1 MVRGKRYLAFITVTV
16 MCVIS
21 LSLQS
26 VFAESSDTEIYHY
39 LYSDYTSGG
48 DVSSAAGITRPTN
61 NDNWQN
67 GVSPSWGTPTGS
79 AVGTLSGVWWF
90 VSSKTVVS
98 SKPSTNAQYYAKNT
112 IEQNFATVNLDK
124 DDLQNDSYDGITELD
139 FDFGVLLAGA
149 GSTPYMKL
157 PITAITEN
165 GDSKVIAMPVING
178 QTLYFEGMPDV
189 KMDFTPKT
197 TIDGKNAIG
206 QRTYMKMLFD
216 RRSNTYSVYYLKKSN
231 TGDTVES
238 TDEPKLIIDNQPF
251 YEGVEDKIAKITK
264 FDILM
269 KYQTGSDQFA
279 PVEITMKNLCDDSI
293 NDIDN
298 ESVDRALKNINV
310 NLSKEEAEPT
320 TVYSLKLPTTVNG
333 RNINWLSNSEY
344 IKIADDGSTTITEP
358 PAEIGDQVVCLTASV
373 TCGDVSSSIN
383 YYAKVK
389 AKEAVPE
396 SKLNIGDY
404 MELGSYNGEKIL
416 WRCVNL
422 DKNGMML
429 ISDKVISVKPFDF
442 AGESENGSHARGRNS
457 DRKKYGSNYWNDS
470 NIKCWLNSNATVG
483 NIVWLCGNA
492 PIAKNVLTTF
502 NGYADEAG
510 FKSGFSDNEL
520 TAVKNVTLKTI
531 LDRYEKSNEGNDDY
545 LKFASTFDELIQ
557 NYNLAFSEENE
568 ESFFLPDIK
577 QISAVKENSSILGD
591 DYFVGKLTQAAADK
605 DNSPKSYSTDLTCA
619 YWLRTPSAAGGRG
632 YKTRIVYAE
641 ETNGAWIGDTNV
653 GASIGVRPAFYF
665 NDNTELSGN
674 GTIESPYIIK

>member
-1 MVRGKRYLAFITVTV
+1 MKRGKKCLTLITAAV
-16 MCVIS
+16 MCIVS
-21 LSLQS
+21 LALPT
-26 VFAESSDTEIYHY
+26 VWADDNGDTEIYHY
-39 LYSDYTSGG
+39 LYSDYASGG
-48 DVSSAAGITRPTN
+48 DVNTGAGITRATN
-61 NDNWQN
+61 NDNWQD
-67 GVSPSWGTPTGS
+67 GVSPSWGTPTES
-79 AVGTLSGVWWF
+79 KVGTLSGVWWF

-98 SKPSTNAQYYAKNT
+98 SKPSTNPQYYAKNT

-124 DDLQNDSYDGITELD
+124 NALQNDSYDGITELD

-157 PITAITEN
+157 PITATTET
-165 GDSKVIAMPVING
+165 GESKIIAMPVING
-178 QTLYFEGMPDV
+178 QTLYFEGASDV
-189 KMDFTPKT
+189 KMDFVPKA

-206 QRTYMKMLFD
+206 QRTYMRMLFD

-238 TDEPKLIIDNQPF
+238 TDEPQLIIENQPF
-251 YEGVEDKIAKITK
+251 YEGGEDKIAKISK

-269 KYQTGSDQFA
+269 KYQTGSDQFT
-279 PVEITMKNLCDDSI
+279 PVEITLKNLGD
-293 NDIDN
+293 
-298 ESVDRALKNINV
+298 ESVNNIDTDSVERALKNISV
-310 NLSKEEAEPT
+310 DLSKDETEPT
-320 TVYSLKLPTTVNG
+320 TVYSLKLPTAVNG
-333 RNINWLSNSEY
+333 RNINWVSNSEY

-358 PAEIGDQVVCLTASV
+358 TAETGDQIVCLTATV
-373 TCGDVSSSIN
+373 TCGNVSSN
-383 YYAKVK
+383 VKYYAKVK
-389 AKEAVPE
+389 AQDAIPE
-396 SKLNIGDY
+396 SNLNIGDY

-429 ISDKVISVKPFDF
+429 ISDKVITVKPFDF
-442 AGESENGSHARGRNS
+442 AGDSENGSHARGRNS

-470 NIKCWLNSNATVG
+470 NIKCWLNSNAIAGSV
-483 NIVWLCGNA
+483 VWTCGNA
-492 PIAKNVLTTF
+492 PIVKNALTTF

-510 FKSGFSDNEL
+510 FKSGFSTAEL
-520 TAVKNVTLKTI
+520 SAVQNVTLKTI

-577 QISAVKENSSILGD
+577 QISVVKANSSILGD

-605 DNSPKSYSTDLTCA
+605 DNSPKSYPTDLSCA

-665 NDNTELSGN
+665 NADTELSGD
-674 GTIESPYIIK
+674 GTLESP